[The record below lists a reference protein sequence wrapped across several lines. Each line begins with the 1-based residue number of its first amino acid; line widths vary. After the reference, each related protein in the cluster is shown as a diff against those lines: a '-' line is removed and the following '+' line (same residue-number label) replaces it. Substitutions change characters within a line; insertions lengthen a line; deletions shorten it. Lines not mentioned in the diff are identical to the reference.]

1 MEMIKASHEG
11 RMKKVE
17 QTIPNGMLLISDV
30 SLSFGGNKVLTDVTV
45 EVRRGEIL
53 AIIGP
58 NGAGKTCLLNCITGF
73 YCPQEGDIDFNGKKI
88 TRMRPDKIVR
98 LGIIRTFQHNE
109 LFSELSTI
117 DNLLMARHV
126 YSKSGLL
133 NAAIYFGSAMR
144 EEVEHR
150 KAVDRIIVLLK
161 LETVRNRVVGGLPYG
176 IQKKIGLA
184 RSLVMQPELLLLDE
198 PMAGM
203 TLVEKEEM
211 MGQILEI
218 NKLGITIMLIE
229 HDMKVV
235 TDLASRLV
243 VLNFGQKIAE
253 GSPIDV
259 INDPNVIQAYL
270 GDEEVGGFGN
280 KTKR

>member
-1 MEMIKASHEG
+1 ME
-11 RMKKVE
+11 KVE
-17 QTIPNGMLLISDV
+17 QTILKGILVISHL
-30 SLSFGGNKVLTDVTV
+30 SLSFGGNEVLTDVTI

-53 AIIGP
+53 GIIGP

-73 YCPQEGDIDFNGKKI
+73 YCPQEGDINFNGKRI
-88 TRMRPDKIVR
+88 TRMRPEKIVR

-109 LFSELSTI
+109 LFGELRTI
-117 DNLLMARHV
+117 DNLLMARHI
-126 YSKSGLL
+126 YSKCGPL
-133 NAAIYFGSAMR
+133 NAAIYFGSAR
-144 EEVEHR
+144 RDEVEHR
-150 KAVDRIIVLLK
+150 RAVDEIIILLK

-184 RSLVMQPELLLLDE
+184 RSLVMHPELLLLDE

-203 TLVEKEEM
+203 TLIEKEEM
-211 MGQILEI
+211 MVQILEI

-235 TDLASRLV
+235 TDLASRIV

-259 INDPNVIQAYL
+259 VNDPNVIQAYL
-270 GDEEVGGFGN
+270 GDGEIGGFGN
-280 KTKR
+280 KAKG

>member
-1 MEMIKASHEG
+1 
-11 RMKKVE
+11 MKTVE
-17 QTIPNGMLLISDV
+17 QTIPKGMLVISDL
-30 SLSFGGNKVLTDVTV
+30 SLSFGGNSALTEVSA
-45 EVRRGEIL
+45 EVRGGEIL

-73 YCPQEGDIDFNGKKI
+73 YCPQEGDIHFNGMRI
-88 TRMRPDKIVR
+88 TRMRPDKIVK

-117 DNLLMARHV
+117 DNLLMARHI

-133 NAAIYFGSAMR
+133 NAAIYFGSAER

-150 KAVDRIIVLLK
+150 KAVDQIIGLLK
-161 LETVRNRVVGGLPYG
+161 LEPVRNRLVGNLPYG

-184 RSLVMQPELLLLDE
+184 RSLVMQPQLLLLDE

-203 TLVEKEEM
+203 ALKEKEEM
-211 MGQILEI
+211 IEQILEI
-218 NKLGITIMLIE
+218 NELGITIMLIE

-235 TDLASRLV
+235 TNLSSRLI

-253 GSPIDV
+253 GMPRDV

-270 GDEEVGGFGN
+270 GDEVI
-280 KTKR
+280 